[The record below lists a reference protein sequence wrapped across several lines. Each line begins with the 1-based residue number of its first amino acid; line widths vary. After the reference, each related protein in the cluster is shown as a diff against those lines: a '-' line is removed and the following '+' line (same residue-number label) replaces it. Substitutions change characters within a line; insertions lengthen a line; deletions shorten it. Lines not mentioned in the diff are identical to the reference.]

1 MIYHSLSPIFIV
13 NELFSIHILVIL
25 KTVVKIGFSKIQ
37 SQF

>member
-1 MIYHSLSPIFIV
+1 MIYHSLSLIFIT
-13 NELFSIHILVIL
+13 NELFFIRILIIL